1 NSSSVNCRPHS
12 EETKVYEDVNKINQA
27 SYVRGVFMVAKLN
40 NIPEVMTFFL
50 LFQITEYHF
59 DSLRVFYCSFR
70 VCVILM
76 CLVMTTHVSL
86 SC

>member
-1 NSSSVNCRPHS
+1 CRPHS

-50 LFQITEYHF
+50 LFEITI
-59 DSLRVFYCSFR
+59 SFR
-70 VCVILM
+70 
-76 CLVMTTHVSL
+76 L
-86 SC
+86 SSGLLLFF